1 MPSRHQRPVRR
12 SARVLLLD
20 AADRLLLFRMK
31 EATPGTFS
39 WMTPGGG
46 VRRAE
51 RLRAAAARELWE
63 ETGLR
68 VAPRDLGARVAW
80 TGGHAEFT
88 WASGY
93 FEDVFFLH
101 RVHAH
106 EVDTSHM
113 EELERGQT
121 TAHRWWS
128 VEELATTRER
138 ITPFG
143 LPALLDE
150 LLAGRIPAEPVRL
163 PWHHAEEA
171 S

>member
-1 MPSRHQRPVRR
+1 MSPRRPRPVRR

-31 EATPGTFS
+31 DATPGAFC
-39 WMTPGGG
+39 WITPGGG

-51 RLRAAAARELWE
+51 RVRAAAARELWE

-80 TGGHAEFT
+80 TGGRAEFS

-101 RVHAH
+101 RVRAH

-121 TAHRWWS
+121 TAHHWWS
-128 VEELATTRER
+128 LDELAATGER
-138 ITPFG
+138 IHPFG
-143 LPALLDE
+143 LPGLLGE

-163 PWHHAEEA
+163 PWHHAQDPG
-171 S
+171 